1 MKKLKLDLDALQV
14 ETFEAERA
22 PEPRG
27 TVQAHASSGD
37 GGIFECANQC
47 VSGGVTHIG
56 CASDFGC
63 ASVHCSG
70 GECNSLSGCVSYEVI
85 NCGTA

>member
-1 MKKLKLDLDALQV
+1 MKKLKLDPDALRV
-14 ETFEAERA
+14 ETFEAQRA

-47 VSGGVTHIG
+47 FSIVSAMN
-56 CASDFGC
+56 CPSQ
-63 ASVHCSG
+63 HCSAW
-70 GECNSLSGCVSYEVI
+70 ECNSLSGCVSYEDI
-85 NCGTA
+85 NCSRDC